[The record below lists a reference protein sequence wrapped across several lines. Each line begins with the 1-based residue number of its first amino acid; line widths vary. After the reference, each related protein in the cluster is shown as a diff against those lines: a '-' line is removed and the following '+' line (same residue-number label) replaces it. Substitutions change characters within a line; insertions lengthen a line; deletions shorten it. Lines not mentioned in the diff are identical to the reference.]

1 MTDTVRCDPGMEN
14 TERVKCPECGSD
26 AVMTGDLR
34 AMDGCWFIPRGQTT
48 AIQRGSRVY
57 GVACRECGALF
68 GLKLAN
74 PDCLEKK
81 RRKT

>member
-1 MTDTVRCDPGMEN
+1 MTDSVRYDPGMEN

-34 AMDGCWFIPRGQTT
+34 AMDGCWFIPRGQTK